1 MCKVCTGTRGK
12 GVVTGSPTYIY
23 YIYLDMFLMVG
34 IIGISLPFQQKHD
47 PIQQVVWP
55 WLFVVG
61 GETTSLQ
68 NM

>member
-1 MCKVCTGTRGK
+1 
-12 GVVTGSPTYIY
+12 
-23 YIYLDMFLMVG
+23 MVG
-34 IIGISLPFQQKHD
+34 IILVVVGISLPFQQKDD

-61 GETTSLQ
+61 GETTFLQ